1 MNLMPFQMNLLNQE
15 YARNIDEIKSIVESE
30 RKRLEGK
37 TIRAENGETYDDQS
51 HKTIENLKLRNKE
64 ISRILNTASVV
75 NNYNEEQVSVF
86 STFDVIFVDD
96 DMEEVTFTLIEEKLS
111 TESSVDGFVTLNSEF
126 GSAVHRKKINETF
139 AYSLE
144 NGYLVSG
151 IITKIYA
158 KKEQSEYFKEKNKD
172 KQKKYTI

>member
-96 DMEEVTFTLIEEKLS
+96 DME
-111 TESSVDGFVTLNSEF
+111 
-126 GSAVHRKKINETF
+126 
-139 AYSLE
+139 
-144 NGYLVSG
+144 
-151 IITKIYA
+151 
-158 KKEQSEYFKEKNKD
+158 
-172 KQKKYTI
+172 